1 MKKSKKIFIAVGV
14 SIALAVVIA
23 YVVLYFLFPEETNNY
38 TMNVWYHLNE
48 PLPVVGVSVAFIG
61 FFIFKIIAS
70 SSFGKK
76 KYNQLKVDYKDL
88 KSEYEKMKVEYE
100 TYKEEINKK
109 IDVNRDATLF
119 LMGKIKEICDAVPN
133 KRVKELGESLIYGEK
148 EETTNDQTTTN

>member
-38 TMNVWYHLNE
+38 TMNVWDHLNE

-100 TYKEEINKK
+100 TYKEEIDERLESISKA
-109 IDVNRDATLF
+109 DVDLIY
-119 LMGKIKEICDAVPN
+119 KIKEICDAVPN
-133 KRVKELGESLIYGEK
+133 KRVKELGESLIYGERK
-148 EETTNDQTTTN
+148 ETTDNQTTTN